1 MNINRIIRGPHVSEK
16 SHEYQEAKN
25 TYVFRVE
32 PSASKT
38 AIRTAVEKIWNVKV
52 ISVRTVN
59 VAPKPRRFG
68 RFSGYTSGYKKAIV
82 RLAEGCAIDDLR

>member
-1 MNINRIIRGPHVSEK
+1 MNINRIIHGPHISEK
-16 SHEYQEAKN
+16 SHEYQENEN
-25 TYVFRVE
+25 TYVFRVA
-32 PSASKT
+32 PSASKN
-38 AIRTAVEKIWNVKV
+38 AIREAVEKIWSVKV

-68 RFSGYTSGYKKAIV
+68 RFAGYTSAYKKAIV